1 MQKAKSTNRTPSSA
15 LQHQLGTELG
25 LIFACCYKLRQSLQA
40 ISQDQL
46 LQLSRIERSAGK
58 IRDLRAELLTGP
70 IEVSP
75 IAIQS
80 IVIKAIGLS
89 LTIDTRGLR
98 ASLGKK
104 FPLVSSDPLMF
115 AVDAAAR
122 RYLMAFKYGVIVLI
136 NHCDGFEQE
145 MIETVRPFL
154 QEPLPAPNSDELT
167 VVIDP
172 SAQNQVLFDRVI
184 VTAEDEKYWQILGM
198 LLAQSIAL
206 DFYEKKVD
214 QLLAEFSGRLRMS
227 TSWLRRILFPKT
239 SEIIANINE
248 TISLH
253 QDIITNLEV
262 LDKPDLTWE
271 GMDLDKLYRE
281 FLSMVELP
289 ERIAI
294 LEQKLNLLKEHMGT
308 ALTIVSAQRMEV
320 LEIVIILLI
329 ALSILQGLLTLR

>member
-1 MQKAKSTNRTPSSA
+1 
-15 LQHQLGTELG
+15 
-25 LIFACCYKLRQSLQA
+25 
-40 ISQDQL
+40 
-46 LQLSRIERSAGK
+46 
-58 IRDLRAELLTGP
+58 
-70 IEVSP
+70 
-75 IAIQS
+75 
-80 IVIKAIGLS
+80 
-89 LTIDTRGLR
+89 
-98 ASLGKK
+98 
-104 FPLVSSDPLMF
+104 MF